1 MKPVLFV
8 VLIMIWHPCM
18 AQTAPD
24 ATVPKVELSVR
35 DQIKADR
42 AKEKAEEKDGPQARA
57 WDRDANGKR
66 PWDFKEQT
74 TK

>member
-1 MKPVLFV
+1 
-8 VLIMIWHPCM
+8 M
-18 AQTAPD
+18 AQTAAD

-42 AKEKAEEKDGPQARA
+42 AKEKADEKDGPQARA

-66 PWDFKEQT
+66 PWDDKQQIS
-74 TK
+74 K

>member
-1 MKPVLFV
+1 
-8 VLIMIWHPCM
+8 M

-24 ATVPKVELSVR
+24 AAVPKVELSVR
-35 DQIKADR
+35 DQIKAGR
-42 AKEKAEEKDGPQARA
+42 AKEKAEERDGPQARA
-57 WDRDANGKR
+57 WDRDSNGKR

>member
-1 MKPVLFV
+1 MKPVLLV
-8 VLIMIWHPCM
+8 VMVMVSHPCM

-42 AKEKAEEKDGPQARA
+42 AKEKADEKDGPQARA

-66 PWDFKEQT
+66 PWDDKQQIS
-74 TK
+74 K